1 MANNFVTR
9 MIMDRHRRER
19 ERDGRGYDRDYEHE
33 DMRSR
38 DNYDKGYRDGYDR
51 ARGEYEG
58 NFRGNYQND
67 HNMDGRM
74 YDSRYNETDGRQG
87 VKGTG
92 MYGIGGSRHYPRSDR
107 DNMDRGDYGRDYGDD
122 IRLTPKEM
130 DEWKRMLRNA
140 DGTSGEHF
148 TMSQVQQAAQSAGL
162 RMDNYDE
169 KDLCMTMNML
179 YSDYCDVFKPY
190 IPRDKEPHIYAKFAK
205 AFLED
210 PDASVK
216 GREKLAAYFM
226 AIVDPE

>member
-1 MANNFVTR
+1 MANSLATR
-9 MIMDRHRRER
+9 LIMERRRRER
-19 ERDGRGYDRDYEHE
+19 EMDGNRDYGHGDMGYDR
-33 DMRSR
+33 
-38 DNYDKGYRDGYDR
+38 GYRDGYDR

-74 YDSRYNETDGRQG
+74 YDRTDGRQG

-92 MYGIGGSRHYPRSDR
+92 MYGIGGSRYYPSRDR
-107 DNMDRGDYGRDYGDD
+107 DNMDMGDYGRDYGED

-130 DEWKRMLRNA
+130 EDWKRMLRNA
-140 DGTSGEHF
+140 DGTQGEHF

-179 YSDYCDVFKPY
+179 YSDYCDVFKAI
-190 IPRDKEPHIYAKFAK
+190 IPRDKEPYVYAKFAK

-216 GREKLAAYFM
+216 GREKLAVYFM
-226 AIVDPE
+226 TIVNPE